1 MVELGLGLK
10 NLRFYLLVK
19 GTSDGSWREGFRGV
33 IGSEYGASA
42 SASAPAATLLP
53 ILVDDSGRSGLC
65 FGGYKNGVLVDDLS
79 RFEGLFLLLSLMVF
93 ALVGDLLVY
102 LSFVF
107 LQPIFLLLQLLF
119 ALVVGCSR

>member
-1 MVELGLGLK
+1 M
-10 NLRFYLLVK
+10 
-19 GTSDGSWREGFRGV
+19 
-33 IGSEYGASA
+33 
-42 SASAPAATLLP
+42 
-53 ILVDDSGRSGLC
+53 DD
-65 FGGYKNGVLVDDLS
+65 FS
-79 RFEGLFLLLSLMVF
+79 RLEGLFLLFSLMVF